1 MNTLIDKF
9 QMKLDETATNYVRRI
24 HDEIAWNDR
33 LVSIVGARGVGKST
47 VVLQHIKLHEDINT
61 SLYVSADDLWFSQ
74 HSLVE
79 LAETFFKNGGKA
91 LYIDEIHK
99 YKNWAQE
106 IKNIYDTYSRLR
118 VVYTG
123 SSILDLQRGG
133 ADLSRRLLEYS
144 MHGLSFRE
152 YLAISKGLEIPVHT
166 LKQVISNDIEF
177 PFMEH
182 RPIALFKEYLKKG
195 YYPYFNEQN
204 YYLRLSKVIN
214 RVVENDIP
222 NYAEISATTAA
233 KLKKLLYIIAQSVPF
248 KPNFSKIG
256 RDLDINRNAV
266 SDLMI
271 WLDKAGLINILR
283 DDTHGISS
291 LGKVDKV
298 YLANP
303 NIAYAITDSEP
314 DTGNI
319 RETVFLALLK
329 ATHTITSSA
338 ASDFKVGKYTFEVGG
353 KNKKHKQIQGLKNAY
368 IVKDDIEHG
377 YKNEIPLWAF
387 GLMY

>member
-79 LAETFFKNGGKA
+79 LAEMFFKNGGKA

-133 ADLSRRLLEYS
+133 A
-144 MHGLSFRE
+144 
-152 YLAISKGLEIPVHT
+152 
-166 LKQVISNDIEF
+166 
-177 PFMEH
+177 
-182 RPIALFKEYLKKG
+182 
-195 YYPYFNEQN
+195 
-204 YYLRLSKVIN
+204 
-214 RVVENDIP
+214 
-222 NYAEISATTAA
+222 
-233 KLKKLLYIIAQSVPF
+233 
-248 KPNFSKIG
+248 
-256 RDLDINRNAV
+256 
-266 SDLMI
+266 
-271 WLDKAGLINILR
+271 
-283 DDTHGISS
+283 
-291 LGKVDKV
+291 
-298 YLANP
+298 
-303 NIAYAITDSEP
+303 
-314 DTGNI
+314 
-319 RETVFLALLK
+319 
-329 ATHTITSSA
+329 
-338 ASDFKVGKYTFEVGG
+338 
-353 KNKKHKQIQGLKNAY
+353 
-368 IVKDDIEHG
+368 
-377 YKNEIPLWAF
+377 
-387 GLMY
+387 